1 MYIHLQDFISG
12 GKNTSQNPTG
22 QQRQSRFVDPPTKVE
37 GSILIPKDSTSL
49 ETLCPASCAQWGKA
63 RPRGGRAV
71 ELKGGRWHGSQKQR
85 KRNDR
90 KVTENVRV
98 AAHQSSPHQIWRV
111 FSSTWTPWNLAWRVA
126 SIFLWKKGNKNQVA
140 KTRLGTSTNG

>member
-12 GKNTSQNPTG
+12 GKKHFTKSHWPATPVAIRRSSYQSWRIHPHSQGLYKPWDL
-22 QQRQSRFVDPPTKVE
+22 VP
-37 GSILIPKDSTSL
+37 SL
-49 ETLCPASCAQWGKA
+49 MCTMGEA